1 MIEDAGPVPTDQLLL
16 LLAVAIIANVAL
28 MAGVLLVPL
37 RDEAAAGDETPARPA
52 PADVAVQV
60 AARQQEIPEP
70 EPGASGRIYDRVLRA
85 VSYAF
90 LGVAA
95 AVVAAS
101 GLYPAAAPAIF
112 LILALAVVFLVLVY
126 DVLPPSVLG
135 PARFVLLGS
144 VAIAVVTVLIALTG
158 GADSPFFFG
167 YVLVVAAA
175 ALVVRATTAALAA
188 AVASIVYLITLA
200 SQPGS
205 SQLVFDDVVRI
216 ALNVLALWFVAYLAS
231 VVAREQRRTRDAALR
246 LSLYDPLTQLY
257 NRNYF
262 FAVMDREIQ
271 RAART
276 GRRFCLLML
285 DMDDLKPINDDF
297 GHHYGDR
304 MLREVA
310 EVVRVSIRGVDSAA
324 RYGGDEF
331 VILLPETDPTG
342 AFVVAEKLRESVSAI
357 RISAPGRPLQ
367 TSVSVGVVAFPDDG
381 ATGDELLISADAA
394 MYESKRRGKNRVA
407 GRTHRPRTTVAD
419 PAAARR
425 SREPAPAPADGA
437 VMGPPAEE
445 PAKRPRPRKPTA
457 RRGRTPPRDEPGR
470 TTLRQVG
477 PGRPEPASGP
487 QAAGPAPQTGP
498 AREPASV
505 PAARP
510 RRFPVVFGEE
520 DVQDV
525 MHLLLGP
532 DRPVEERPAD
542 EDPLPPEASRRPA

>member
-1 MIEDAGPVPTDQLLL
+1 MIEDAGPVPTDQLVL
-16 LLAVAIIANVAL
+16 LLAVAIIANVAV

-37 RDEAAAGDETPARPA
+37 RDEAAAGDETLARPE

-70 EPGASGRIYDRVLRA
+70 EPGASGRTYDRVLRA

-95 AVVAAS
+95 VVVAAS
-101 GLYPAAAPAIF
+101 GLYPVAAPAIF

-158 GADSPFFFG
+158 GVDSPFFFG

-175 ALVVRATTAALAA
+175 ALVVRATTAVLAA
-188 AVASIVYLITLA
+188 AVASIVYLIALA
-200 SQPGS
+200 SLPGS

-231 VVAREQRRTRDAALR
+231 VVAREQRQTRDAALR

-285 DMDDLKPINDDF
+285 DVDDLKPINDDF

-304 MLREVA
+304 LLREVA
-310 EVVRVSIRGVDSAA
+310 EVVRVGIRGVDSAA

-342 AFVVAEKLRESVSAI
+342 AFVVAEKLRESVNAI
-357 RISAPGRPLQ
+357 RISAPGRLLQ

-381 ATGDELLISADAA
+381 ASGDELLISADAA

-407 GRTHRPRTTVAD
+407 GKAHPPRATVAD

-425 SREPAPAPADGA
+425 SGEPVRPSPDGA
-437 VMGPPAEE
+437 VMGPRADE
-445 PAKRPRPRKPTA
+445 PAKRPRRPRRPA
-457 RRGRTPPRDEPGR
+457 ERGRTPARDEAAR
-470 TTLRQVG
+470 TALRAVG
-477 PGRPEPASGP
+477 PGRPEAASASQPTPGPEPAR
-487 QAAGPAPQTGP
+487 APAP
-498 AREPASV
+498 V

-532 DRPVEERPAD
+532 DRPSEDRPVD

>member
-1 MIEDAGPVPTDQLLL
+1 LIEDAGPVPTDQLVL
-16 LLAVAIIANVAL
+16 LLAVAIVANVAL
-28 MAGVLLVPL
+28 MAGVLLIPL
-37 RDEAAAGDETPARPA
+37 RDETSPGDESLARPE

-101 GLYPAAAPAIF
+101 GLYPGAAPAIF

-126 DVLPPSVLG
+126 DVLPPAILG

-167 YVLVVAAA
+167 YVLVVAGA
-175 ALVVRATTAALAA
+175 ALVVRPTTAALAA
-188 AVASIVYLITLA
+188 AVASLVYLIALA
-200 SQPGS
+200 GLPGS
-205 SQLVFDDVVRI
+205 SQLSFDDVVRI

-262 FAVMDREIQ
+262 FAVMEREIQ

-285 DMDDLKPINDDF
+285 DMDDLKPINDDY

-310 EVVRVSIRGVDSAA
+310 EVVRAGIRGVDSAA

-357 RISAPGRPLQ
+357 RMSAPGRMLQ

-381 ATGDELLISADAA
+381 PSADELLISADAA

-407 GRTHRPRTTVAD
+407 GKAHPPRAPLAD

-425 SREPAPAPADGA
+425 NAEPARPSADGA

-445 PAKRPRPRKPTA
+445 PTKRPRRPRRPAAT
-457 RRGRTPPRDEPGR
+457 RGRTATRDEAAR
-470 TTLRQVG
+470 TTLREVG
-477 PGRPEPASGP
+477 PGRPGPVPARVPEPEPA
-487 QAAGPAPQTGP
+487 PA
-498 AREPASV
+498 

-532 DRPVEERPAD
+532 DRPSEARPAD
-542 EDPLPPEASRRPA
+542 EDPRPPEASRRPA

>member
-1 MIEDAGPVPTDQLLL
+1 LIEDAGPVPTDQLVL

-37 RDEAAAGDETPARPA
+37 RDEAAAGDETPARPE

-144 VAIAVVTVLIALTG
+144 VAIAVVTILIALTG

-175 ALVVRATTAALAA
+175 ALVVRARTAALAA
-188 AVASIVYLITLA
+188 AVASIAYLITLA
-200 SQPGS
+200 SLPGS
-205 SQLVFDDVVRI
+205 NQLVFDDVVRI
-216 ALNVLALWFVAYLAS
+216 ALNILALWFVAYLAS

-262 FAVMDREIQ
+262 FAVMDREIL

-285 DMDDLKPINDDF
+285 DVDDLKPINDDF

-310 EVVRVSIRGVDSAA
+310 EVVRVGIRGVDSAA

-342 AFVVAEKLRESVSAI
+342 AFVVAEKLRESVNAI
-357 RISAPGRPLQ
+357 RISAPGRLLG

-381 ATGDELLISADAA
+381 ASGDELLISADAA

-407 GRTHRPRTTVAD
+407 GKSHPPRATVAD

-425 SREPAPAPADGA
+425 DREPARPSPDGA
-437 VMGPPAEE
+437 VMGPPPEE
-445 PAKRPRPRKPTA
+445 PAKQPRRPRKPTA
-457 RRGRTPPRDEPGR
+457 RRGRTPTRDEAAR

-477 PGRPEPASGP
+477 PGRPEPASVPRAG
-487 QAAGPAPQTGP
+487 AAPKAAPA
-498 AREPASV
+498 PASV
-505 PAARP
+505 PTPRP

-532 DRPVEERPAD
+532 DRPSEERPVD

>member
-1 MIEDAGPVPTDQLLL
+1 MIEDAGPVPTDQLVL

-37 RDEAAAGDETPARPA
+37 RDEAAAGDETLARPE

-70 EPGASGRIYDRVLRA
+70 EPGASGRTYDRVLRA

-101 GLYPAAAPAIF
+101 GLYPSAAPAIF
-112 LILALAVVFLVLVY
+112 LILALAVVFLVLIY

-167 YVLVVAAA
+167 YVLVVAGA
-175 ALVVRATTAALAA
+175 ALVVRPATAALAA
-188 AVASIVYLITLA
+188 SVASLVYLITLA
-200 SQPGS
+200 SLPGS
-205 SQLVFDDVVRI
+205 SQLAFDDVVRI

-262 FAVMDREIQ
+262 FAVMEREIQ

-310 EVVRVSIRGVDSAA
+310 EVVRAGIRGVDSAA

-342 AFVVAEKLRESVSAI
+342 AFVVAEKLRESVSGI
-357 RISAPGRPLQ
+357 RISAPGRLLQ

-381 ATGDELLISADAA
+381 ASGDELLISADAA

-407 GRTHRPRTTVAD
+407 GKAHPPRATVAD

-425 SREPAPAPADGA
+425 EAVRPSPDGA
-437 VMGPPAEE
+437 VMGPPADE
-445 PAKRPRPRKPTA
+445 PAKRPGRPRRPAA
-457 RRGRTPPRDEPGR
+457 RRGRTPAREEAAR

-477 PGRPEPASGP
+477 PGRPRAAAASQSASGSQSAPASEPA
-487 QAAGPAPQTGP
+487 PAP
-498 AREPASV
+498 V

-532 DRPVEERPAD
+532 DRPSEERPVD